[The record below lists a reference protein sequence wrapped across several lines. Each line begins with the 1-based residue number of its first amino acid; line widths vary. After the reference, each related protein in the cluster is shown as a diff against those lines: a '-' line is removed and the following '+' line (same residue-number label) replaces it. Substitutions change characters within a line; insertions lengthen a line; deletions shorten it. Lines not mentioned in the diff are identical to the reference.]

1 MNNLERTDEK
11 KEKRIKQGAVL
22 FVLLAATVFFYFAVI
37 RNIFGGTIWDIGVYG
52 VGAVLFAI
60 ILGIWI
66 WQLPLLDMLRG
77 MREEEIQRDIVQIC
91 C

>member
-66 WQLPLLDMLRG
+66 WETVEWFKWGSMGHGRWWY
-77 MREEEIQRDIVQIC
+77 
-91 C
+91 